1 MLTNTVYLLTPQDTV
16 LTNTVYL
23 LTPQDIVLTNTVYL
37 LKQQDNV
44 LTNTVYLLM
53 PQDIVLTNT
62 VYLLTPQV
70 NVLTNAASAIN
81 DGGDSGQ
88 GLLVAAQGGLRAQ
101 LRTDGGGDQGIG
113 AVHQTTAHQKQT

>member
-1 MLTNTVYLLTPQDTV
+1 M

-37 LKQQDNV
+37 L
-44 LTNTVYLLM
+44 T

-62 VYLLTPQV
+62 LSLLTPQV

-81 DGGDSGQ
+81 DGGDRGQ
-88 GLLVAAQGGLRAQ
+88 GLLVATQGGLRAQ
-101 LRTDGGGDQGIG
+101 LCTDSGGDQGVG
-113 AVHQTTAHQKQT
+113 AIHQTTAHQQQT